1 MGRRSSTSSGAN
13 NLIDWASHMKSVS
26 LKQFRNH
33 FEAFVDKV
41 LTSQKPIKVKSQSGK
56 EIILIS
62 FSEWER
68 EQETLYILQNKDLM
82 QQIAQSKITYGK

>member
-1 MGRRSSTSSGAN
+1 
-13 NLIDWASHMKSVS
+13 MKSVS

-62 FSEWER
+62 FSDWER
-68 EQETLYILQNKDLM
+68 EQETLYV
-82 QQIAQSKITYGK
+82 